1 MYWAVTC
8 GFGKTALLFA
18 MTHIHPGRL
27 LKAFIEA
34 IWNFP
39 ETIVFAHMVYF

>member
-1 MYWAVTC
+1 
-8 GFGKTALLFA
+8 

-39 ETIVFAHMVYF
+39 EAIFFAHMVYFLLLAIPCTA